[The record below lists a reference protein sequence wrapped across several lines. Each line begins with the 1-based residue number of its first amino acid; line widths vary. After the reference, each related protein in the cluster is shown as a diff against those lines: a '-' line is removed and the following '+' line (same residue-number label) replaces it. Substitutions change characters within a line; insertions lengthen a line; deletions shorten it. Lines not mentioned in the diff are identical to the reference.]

1 MVTDRKII
9 ISNGI
14 TSVELTAA
22 PYTVQETKGF
32 DRLEIE
38 HVKSQGFD
46 QDGATL
52 INSYVLPREMEI
64 IGQMQAHTTAQMQM
78 LRDKLQ
84 SLFVPKQELIVTHYY
99 GGTNRVIK
107 AVTEK
112 SPKFDFTEVAP
123 VQQYTVSLLAMDPY
137 WRDQTETLIAVA
149 NVVGGF
155 HFPLVIP
162 KNRGVHFGIKSS
174 SLIAKVYNRSSIKVG
189 MQITFIAGG
198 IVKNPQ
204 LFNVNKRTF
213 IKLLCTME
221 AGEKI
226 VIQTGQD
233 NTVTRVKSGISE
245 DYIGK
250 IDLAGEGNTFLELD
264 PGDNLFR
271 YAADEGDS
279 FLETRI
285 QFYNRYPGV

>member
-9 ISNGI
+9 ISNGT
-14 TSVELTAA
+14 TSVELTAS

-52 INSYVLPREMEI
+52 INSYVLPRDMEI

-84 SLFVPKQELIVTHYY
+84 NLFVPKKELTVTHYY
-99 GGTNRVIK
+99 GGVNRVLK
-107 AVTEK
+107 AITEK
-112 SPKFDFTEVAP
+112 SPKFEFTEVAP
-123 VQQYTVSLLAMDPY
+123 VQQYSVSLVAVDPY
-137 WRDQTETLIAVA
+137 WRDQTETLITVA
-149 NVVGGF
+149 DVVGGF
-155 HFPLVIP
+155 RFPLIIP
-162 KNRGVHFGIKSS
+162 VKIGVHFGIKSS
-174 SLIAKVYNRSSIKVG
+174 SLIAKVYNKSSIKVG
-189 MQITFIAGG
+189 MTITFIAKGT
-198 IVKNPQ
+198 VKNPQ
-204 LFNVNKRTF
+204 LFDVNKRTF
-213 IKLLCTME
+213 IKLLCTMD

-233 NTVTRVKSGISE
+233 NTVTRVKNGISE

-250 IDLAGEGNTFLELD
+250 IDLVGEGNTFLELD

-271 YAADEGDS
+271 YAADDGEVY
-279 FLETRI
+279 LETRI

>member
-9 ISNGI
+9 ISNGT
-14 TSVELTAA
+14 TSVELTAS

-52 INSYVLPREMEI
+52 INSYVLPRDMEI

-84 SLFVPKQELIVTHYY
+84 NLFVPKKELTVTHYY
-99 GGTNRVIK
+99 GGVNRVLK
-107 AVTEK
+107 AITEK
-112 SPKFDFTEVAP
+112 SPKFEFTEVAP
-123 VQQYTVSLLAMDPY
+123 VQQYSVSLVAVDPY
-137 WRDQTETLIAVA
+137 WRDQTETLITVA
-149 NVVGGF
+149 DVVGGF
-155 HFPLVIP
+155 HFPLIIP
-162 KNRGVHFGIKSS
+162 VKIGVHFGIKSS
-174 SLIAKVYNRSSIKVG
+174 ALIAKVYNKSSIKVG
-189 MQITFIAGG
+189 MTITFIAKGT
-198 IVKNPQ
+198 VKNPQ
-204 LFNVNKRTF
+204 LFDVNKRTC
-213 IKLLCTME
+213 IKLLCTMD

-233 NTVTRVKSGISE
+233 NTVTRVKNGISE

-271 YAADEGDS
+271 YAADDGEVY
-279 FLETRI
+279 LETRI

>member
-1 MVTDRKII
+1 
-9 ISNGI
+9 
-14 TSVELTAA
+14 
-22 PYTVQETKGF
+22 
-32 DRLEIE
+32 
-38 HVKSQGFD
+38 
-46 QDGATL
+46 
-52 INSYVLPREMEI
+52 
-64 IGQMQAHTTAQMQM
+64 MQAHTTAQMQM

-84 SLFVPKQELIVTHYY
+84 NLFAPKKELIVAHYY
-99 GGTNRVIK
+99 GGINRVIK
-107 AVTEK
+107 AITEK
-112 SPKFDFTEVAP
+112 SPKFEFTEVAP

-137 WRDQTETLIAVA
+137 WRDKTETMIAVA

-162 KNRGVHFGIKSS
+162 KNKGVHFGIKSK

-189 MQITFIAGG
+189 MQITFVAGG
-198 IVKNPQ
+198 TVKNPQ
-204 LFNVNKRTF
+204 LFDINKRTF

-233 NTVTRVKSGISE
+233 NTVTRIKNGVSE

-271 YAADEGDS
+271 YAADEGES
-279 FLETRI
+279 YLETRI
-285 QFYNRYPGV
+285 HFYNRYPGV

>member
-1 MVTDRKII
+1 MVTDRRII
-9 ISNGI
+9 ISNGT
-14 TSVELTAA
+14 TSVELTAD
-22 PYTVQETKGF
+22 PYTVQEMKGF

-38 HVKSQGFD
+38 NVKSQGFD

-52 INSYVLPREMEI
+52 INSYVLPRDMEI
-64 IGQMQAHTTAQMQM
+64 IGQVQAHTTAQMQM
-78 LRDKLQ
+78 LRDKL
-84 SLFVPKQELIVTHYY
+84 LNIFTPKKELTVTHYY
-99 GGTNRVIK
+99 GGVNRVIK
-107 AVTEK
+107 AITEK

-123 VQQYTVSLLAMDPY
+123 VQQYDVKLLATDPY
-137 WRDQTETLIAVA
+137 WRDQKETLIAVA

-155 HFPLVIP
+155 HFPLRIP
-162 KNRGVHFGIKSS
+162 KRKGVHFGIKSS
-174 SLIAKVYNRSSIKVG
+174 SLIAAVYNKSSIKVG

-198 IVKNPQ
+198 VVKNPQ
-204 LFNVNKRTF
+204 LFDVNKRVF

-233 NTVTRVKSGISE
+233 NTVTRVKNGISE

-250 IDLAGEGNTFLELD
+250 IDLAGEGNTFLELE

-271 YAADEGDS
+271 YAADEGENV
-279 FLETRI
+279 LETRI

>member
-9 ISNGI
+9 ISNGS

-22 PYTVQETKGF
+22 PYTVQETTGF

-64 IGQMQAHTTAQMQM
+64 TGQIKAYTTAQMQL

-84 SLFVPKQELIVTHYY
+84 SLFVPKKELTVTHYY
-99 GGTNRVIK
+99 GGINRVIN
-107 AVTEK
+107 AITEK
-112 SPKFDFTEVAP
+112 SPKFDFTDVAP
-123 VQQYTVSLLAMDPY
+123 VQQYSVSLVATDPY

-149 NVVGGF
+149 NVIGGF

-162 KNRGVHFGIKSS
+162 KSQGVTFGIKSS

-198 IVKNPQ
+198 VVKNPQ
-204 LFNVNKRTF
+204 LFDVNKRTF
-213 IKLLCTME
+213 IKLLCTMG

-233 NTVTRVKSGISE
+233 NTVTKVKNGVSE

-250 IDLAGEGNTFLELD
+250 IDLAGGGDTFLELN

-271 YAADEGDS
+271 YAADAGENY
-279 FLETRI
+279 LETRI

>member
-1 MVTDRKII
+1 MVTDRKIV
-9 ISNGI
+9 ISNGT
-14 TSVELTAA
+14 TSVELTSA
-22 PYTVQETKGF
+22 PYTVQETTGF

-52 INSYVLPREMEI
+52 INSYVLPRSMEI
-64 IGQMQAHTTAQMQM
+64 TGQMQAHTTVQMQI

-84 SLFVPKQELIVTHYY
+84 SIFAPQKELTVTHYY
-99 GGTNRVIK
+99 GGVNRVIK

-112 SPKFDFTEVAP
+112 SPKFEFTDVAP

-137 WRDQTETLIAVA
+137 WQDQTETLIAVA
-149 NVVGGF
+149 NVVGDF

-162 KNRGVHFGIKSS
+162 KNKGVHFGVKSS
-174 SLIAKVYNRSSIKVG
+174 SLIAKVYNKSSIKIG
-189 MQITFIAGG
+189 MEITFIAGG
-198 IVKNPQ
+198 TVKNPQ
-204 LFNVNKRTF
+204 LFDVNKRTF
-213 IKLLCTME
+213 IKLLCVME

-226 VIQTGQD
+226 VITTGQD
-233 NTVTRVKSGISE
+233 NTVTRIKNGISE

-271 YAADEGDS
+271 YAADEGES
-279 FLETRI
+279 LLETKIR
-285 QFYNRYPGV
+285 FYNKYPGV

>member
-9 ISNGI
+9 ISNGS

-22 PYTVQETKGF
+22 PYTVQETMGF

-64 IGQMQAHTTAQMQM
+64 TGQIKAYTTAQMQL

-84 SLFVPKQELIVTHYY
+84 SLFVPKKELTVTHYY
-99 GGTNRVIK
+99 GGINRVIN
-107 AVTEK
+107 AITEK
-112 SPKFDFTEVAP
+112 SPKFDFTDVAP
-123 VQQYTVSLLAMDPY
+123 VQQYSVSLVATDPY

-149 NVVGGF
+149 NVIGGF

-162 KNRGVHFGIKSS
+162 KSQGVTFGIKSS

-198 IVKNPQ
+198 VVKNPQ
-204 LFNVNKRTF
+204 LFDVNKRTF
-213 IKLLCTME
+213 IKLLCTMG

-233 NTVTRVKSGISE
+233 NTVTKVKNGVSE

-250 IDLAGEGNTFLELD
+250 IDLAGGGDTFLELD

-271 YAADEGDS
+271 YAADAGENY
-279 FLETRI
+279 LETRI

>member
-9 ISNGI
+9 ISNGS

-22 PYTVQETKGF
+22 PYTVQETMGF

-64 IGQMQAHTTAQMQM
+64 TGQIQAYTTAQLQL

-84 SLFVPKQELIVTHYY
+84 SLFVPKKELTVTHYY
-99 GGTNRVIK
+99 GGINRVIN
-107 AVTEK
+107 AITEK
-112 SPKFDFTEVAP
+112 SPKFDFTDVAP
-123 VQQYTVSLLAMDPY
+123 VQQYSVSLVATDPY

-149 NVVGGF
+149 NVIGGF

-162 KNRGVHFGIKSS
+162 KSQGVTFGIKSS

-198 IVKNPQ
+198 VVKNPQ
-204 LFNVNKRTF
+204 LFDVNKRTF
-213 IKLLCTME
+213 IKLLCTMG

-233 NTVTRVKSGISE
+233 NTVTKVKNGVSE

-250 IDLAGEGNTFLELD
+250 IDLAGGGDTFLELD

-271 YAADEGDS
+271 YAADAGENY
-279 FLETRI
+279 LETRI